1 MLIVHQSTRHNIQ
14 QDENFQQRRV
24 ENSKRQSSFC
34 SQKITTGTHTLP
46 DGTIPDLLII
56 VL

>member
-1 MLIVHQSTRHNIQ
+1 MLIVHQSTRHNIP
-14 QDENFQQRRV
+14 QDENFQERRV
-24 ENSKRQSSFC
+24 ENSKRQRSFC
-34 SQKITTGTHTLP
+34 SQKITTSTHTLP